1 VIDQLSVKVA
11 ARFAEAVSKEAA
23 SAAGKDME
31 LAWAYADAW
40 PKQTLFDPRL
50 RFEIYQ
56 RVKEFAPHAYDTA
69 TSRQQD
75 LKRVWENV
83 SLQVRNLHYR
93 SHQWLS
99 PQQYIELMTDICP
112 RYNGFAIRKVA
123 AGLLDPDAKGIK
135 VQAARE
141 LSPALYIKGEPDVL
155 DWFRMQTGPDIMKA
169 DEATIQGDM
178 LRLWWD

>member
-1 VIDQLSVKVA
+1 MNYSYD
-11 ARFAEAVSKEAA
+11 RTAA

-31 LAWAYADAW
+31 LAWAFADMW
-40 PKQTLFDPRL
+40 PKQTLFSPQL

-56 RVKEFAPHAYDTA
+56 KIPSASADAIR
-69 TSRQQD
+69 RQDD
-75 LKRVWENV
+75 LKRVWEVV
-83 SLQVRNLHYR
+83 SREVRNLHYR
-93 SHQWLS
+93 SSKWLT
-99 PQQYIELMTDICP
+99 PPQYIELMTDICP

-169 DEATIQGDM
+169 DEATIQGDT